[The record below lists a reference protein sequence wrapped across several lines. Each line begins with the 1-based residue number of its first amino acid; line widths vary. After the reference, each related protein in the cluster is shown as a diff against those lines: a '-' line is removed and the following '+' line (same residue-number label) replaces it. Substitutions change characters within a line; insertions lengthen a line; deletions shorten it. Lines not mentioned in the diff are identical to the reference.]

1 MSDLER
7 FGQICNDWLEAAKK
21 DTASEEEEDT

>member
-7 FGQICNDWLEAAKK
+7 FGQICNNWLEAAKEY
-21 DTASEEEEDT
+21 TTSEEEEDT

>member
-7 FGQICNDWLEAAKK
+7 FGQICNDWLEAAKE
-21 DTASEEEEDT
+21 DTTSEEEDT